1 MEIYA
6 LLKLYRAF
14 KVIINSFGTYR
25 SQLFLGVLGGDC
37 IKQRK
42 ANASRLFNLSAR
54 LELKGIVSIN
64 AIDYHRC
71 KKSTD
76 AASSQALVIK
86 ILKHKIVHRAGFEPA
101 T

>member
-42 ANASRLFNLSAR
+42 ENTSRLFNISAR
-54 LELKGIVSIN
+54 LESKGIVPIN
-64 AIDYHRC
+64 ATDFHRC
-71 KKSTD
+71 RN
-76 AASSQALVIK
+76 IN
-86 ILKHKIVHRAGFEPA
+86 
-101 T
+101 

>member
-14 KVIINSFGTYR
+14 KVIINSVGTYR

-42 ANASRLFNLSAR
+42 ENTSRLFNLSAR
-54 LELKGIVSIN
+54 LESKGIVPIN
-64 AIDYHRC
+64 AIDFHRC
-71 KKSTD
+71 RN
-76 AASSQALVIK
+76 IN
-86 ILKHKIVHRAGFEPA
+86 
-101 T
+101 